1 MEIKLMAI
9 DLAKRSFQ
17 LHGVNEFG
25 QPVLRTK
32 VTRKKLLE
40 IMVNLSPCKV
50 VMEACG
56 SSSYWAR
63 TFRKMGHE
71 PLLIAPQ
78 FVKPFVKSN
87 KNDANDAEAISEAAQ
102 RPSMRFVPVKEVH
115 QQDVQALHRVRSR
128 IIVQRVA
135 VTNEIHGL
143 LGEYGICISK
153 SKKEILE
160 KTIIFLS
167 PEYEEITP
175 LFKKSLQ
182 LLRDQLVSL
191 IDQEKELNKEIKK
204 LAEEI
209 DVCKRLTSIPGVGPL
224 IATAF
229 YSTIVDPQRFSSSR
243 SMSAYLGLVP
253 RQHSTGGKSKLLGIS
268 KRGNSYLRTLLVHG
282 SRALL
287 IWKDKL
293 SPRLREWVSS
303 KLEERGWNKT
313 CVALANKTA
322 RIAWVIMTRG
332 ESYQIM

>member
-1 MEIKLMAI
+1 MEIKLLAI

-17 LHGVNEFG
+17 LHGVNELG
-25 QPVLRTK
+25 HTVLRMK
-32 VTRKKLLE
+32 VTRAKLLE
-40 IMVNLSPCKV
+40 LVANMPACKIA
-50 VMEACG
+50 MEACG
-56 SSSYWAR
+56 TSSYWAR
-63 TFRKMGHE
+63 TFQKMGHE

-87 KNDANDAEAISEAAQ
+87 KNDANDAEAICEAAQ
-102 RPSMRFVPVKEVH
+102 RPTMRFVPVKEVH
-115 QQDVQALHRVRSR
+115 QQDVQAIHRVRSR

-153 SKKEILE
+153 SKSTIL
-160 KTIIFLS
+160 KKAVQFLD
-167 PEYEEITP
+167 PEYEAITP
-175 LFKKSLQ
+175 LFKKSLK

-191 IDQEKELNKEIKK
+191 IEQEKELNKEIKK
-204 LAEEI
+204 LAAEI

-229 YSTIVDPQRFSSSR
+229 YSTIVDPQKFTSSR
-243 SMSAYLGLVP
+243 SMAAYLGLVP

-287 IWKDKL
+287 VWKDKL
-293 SPRLREWVSS
+293 SPRLSEWVSK

-322 RIAWVIMTRG
+322 RIAWVIMSKG
-332 ESYQIM
+332 ESYQAT